1 MTVKTRVL
9 TDLQKCLKSL
19 KKNCQIHSCDKD
31 KILMFRACCGSMI
44 STNIIKAE
52 RTCPLCISLKKALDM
67 LSLLLVS
74 VLVCIFHVNIIRCHY
89 DLTNVAYSKPVTLS
103 ALFDNDSRYRGFKAV
118 NGIFSD
124 LTATAAERSPW
135 LRIDLG
141 TRFEINEIEVFARSD
156 CCGKSRFLFCFFM
169 TEHCKPIEFKCRVLF
184 LIFKIKKYQNKF
196 NSFEYT
202 CIN

>member
-1 MTVKTRVL
+1 M
-9 TDLQKCLKSL
+9 
-19 KKNCQIHSCDKD
+19 
-31 KILMFRACCGSMI
+31 
-44 STNIIKAE
+44 
-52 RTCPLCISLKKALDM
+52 PLISLKKALDM

-103 ALFDNDSRYRGFKAV
+103 ALFDNDSRYGGFKAV

-156 CCGKSRFLFCFFM
+156 CCGKSRFLFCFF
-169 TEHCKPIEFKCRVLF
+169 
-184 LIFKIKKYQNKF
+184 YD
-196 NSFEYT
+196 
-202 CIN
+202 

>member
-1 MTVKTRVL
+1 MP
-9 TDLQKCLKSL
+9 
-19 KKNCQIHSCDKD
+19 
-31 KILMFRACCGSMI
+31 LMYI
-44 STNIIKAE
+44 TKE
-52 RTCPLCISLKKALDM
+52 ALDM

-156 CCGKSRFLFCFFM
+156 CCGKSRFLFCFF
-169 TEHCKPIEFKCRVLF
+169 
-184 LIFKIKKYQNKF
+184 YD
-196 NSFEYT
+196 
-202 CIN
+202 